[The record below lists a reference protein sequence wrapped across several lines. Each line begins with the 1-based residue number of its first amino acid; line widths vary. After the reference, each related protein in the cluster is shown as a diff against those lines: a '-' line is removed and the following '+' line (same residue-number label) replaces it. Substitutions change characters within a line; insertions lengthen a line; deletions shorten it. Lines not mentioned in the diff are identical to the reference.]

1 MGRKSYISGNIVLVA
16 LLFSSVAIAQAEVVG
31 CSSQIA
37 LSTQNINNDS
47 VQKQTPIDI
56 KTGQVKDLKL
66 SKKSSG
72 YLGMFKLLI
81 PDTLR

>member
-1 MGRKSYISGNIVLVA
+1 MSRKSYISGNIVLVA
-16 LLFSSVAIAQAEVVG
+16 LLFSFATNAQADVVS
-31 CSSQIA
+31 CSTHVA

-47 VQKQTPIDI
+47 VQKQTPINL
-56 KTGQVKDLKL
+56 KNGQVKEIKQ